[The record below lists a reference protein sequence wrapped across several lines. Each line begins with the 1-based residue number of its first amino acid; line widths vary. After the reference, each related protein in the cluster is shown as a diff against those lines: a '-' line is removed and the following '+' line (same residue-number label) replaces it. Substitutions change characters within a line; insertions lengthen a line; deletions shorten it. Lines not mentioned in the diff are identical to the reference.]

1 MMRISGNKKARK
13 TGLIITVMPVYAAY
27 SLVNMINYSLCS

>member
-13 TGLIITVMPVYAAY
+13 TGLIISVMPVYAAY
-27 SLVNMINYSLCS
+27 SLNYMINYSLWS